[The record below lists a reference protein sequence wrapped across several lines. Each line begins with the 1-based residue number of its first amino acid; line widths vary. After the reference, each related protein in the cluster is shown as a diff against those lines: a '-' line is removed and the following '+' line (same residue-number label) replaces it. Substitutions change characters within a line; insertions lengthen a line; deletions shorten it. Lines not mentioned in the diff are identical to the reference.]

1 MQVHF
6 YPKTSSVTKV
16 KNIFGNSKA
25 LLFLTTRGNQTHIF
39 GIFFTSSGSAGM
51 MRGGNSGSGS
61 GNSVNSGAITA
72 GVVIGAVLI
81 VIILVGAFLYTKR
94 Q

>member
-1 MQVHF
+1 M
-6 YPKTSSVTKV
+6 
-16 KNIFGNSKA
+16 
-25 LLFLTTRGNQTHIF
+25 LFLTTSEKLTNILA
-39 GIFFTSSGSAGM
+39 IFFTSSGSAGM
-51 MRGGNSGSGS
+51 MSGGNSGSGS
-61 GNSVNSGAITA
+61 GSSVNSGAITA